1 MSWPG
6 LNVHSSGETD
16 CGLSCFRESVGL
28 VLMCTLLV
36 SLNVACIV
44 QYVSWPSFN
53 VHSSGDTD
61 CGLSCF
67 SV

>member
-1 MSWPG
+1 M
-6 LNVHSSGETD
+6 
-16 CGLSCFRESVGL
+16 

-36 SLNVACIV
+36 TLTMACVV
-44 QYVSWPSFN
+44 QTVSWPGLN

-67 SV
+67 SM